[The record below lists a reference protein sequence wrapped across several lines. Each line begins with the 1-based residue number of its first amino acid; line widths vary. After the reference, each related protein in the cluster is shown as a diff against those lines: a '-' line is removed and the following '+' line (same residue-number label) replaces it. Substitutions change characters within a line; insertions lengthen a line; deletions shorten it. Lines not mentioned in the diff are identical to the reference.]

1 MARPRRAIS
10 DLDVTAQF
18 WWTTDQLG
26 ARWHISEKRVREL
39 LVPHRGQCHLG
50 RRGRH
55 PRLCWWVPL
64 PIVQRL
70 DRERMDQMTRT
81 TLRTKAS

>member
-1 MARPRRAIS
+1 MARPRRGLS

-39 LVPHRGQCHLG
+39 LVPHRGQCHLA
-50 RRGRH
+50 RRGKN
-55 PRLCWWVPL
+55 PRLVLWI
-64 PIVQRL
+64 PIDVVKRL
-70 DRERMDQMTRT
+70 DRDRRE
-81 TLRTKAS
+81 LRKPAA